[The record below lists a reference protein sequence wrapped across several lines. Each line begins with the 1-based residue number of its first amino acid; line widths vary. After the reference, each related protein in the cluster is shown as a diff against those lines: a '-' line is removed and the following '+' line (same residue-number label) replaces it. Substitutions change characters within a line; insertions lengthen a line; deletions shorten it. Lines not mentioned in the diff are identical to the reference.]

1 MKGSG
6 AALTVLAYLVL
17 CAGAI
22 AGSVTDDARR
32 AEDLQAAGDTSG
44 AEAAMRDAYGSLWQD
59 GPLFIRKAVLVDE
72 PATGFGAYTEA
83 ADNAFQ
89 SGEPIRLYLEPAG
102 YGFTEAGGGFGI
114 SFQVDAE
121 IRTVDRTVIWGRQ
134 DIHRFGS
141 DRSTRVFEYFETLAF
156 DLEGLPKGDYV
167 IGTTLTDLA
176 SGKSATVDTPIRIE

>member
-1 MKGSG
+1 MKGSR
-6 AALTVLAYLVL
+6 AALAVLAYLAL
-17 CAGAI
+17 STGAT
-22 AGSVTDDARR
+22 AGSVMDSAKR
-32 AEDLQAAGDTSG
+32 AEDLQAAGDATG
-44 AEAAMRDAYGSLWQD
+44 AEAALRDAYESLWQD
-59 GPLFIRKAVLVDE
+59 GPLSIRKAVLVDE

-83 ADNAFQ
+83 ADNVFQ

-102 YGFTEAGGGFGI
+102 YGFTESADGFGI

-121 IRTVDRTVIWGRQ
+121 VRTADQTVIWGRQ